1 MPLYL
6 GKKLIDLNIG
16 TKSAVKCVTGTAI
29 ADDEGKVEFPP
40 LYFTPNL
47 IVVWNAHIRDMKA
60 EAEASGEEWYEDE
73 NLIRYLH
80 AGIIVTAVNVG
91 GTWIGQGIRSGSSE
105 FYLTGATA
113 NTHFDE
119 SDGCVFVQDGTYYYR
134 ILQSDHIGYVDLDG
148 EEFNYAIYG

>member
-6 GKKLIDLNIG
+6 GKKLVDLNICA
-16 TKSAVKCVTGTAI
+16 KSDVKCVTGTVI

-47 IVVWNAHIRDMKA
+47 IVVWNAYVRDVKA
-60 EAEASGEEWYEDE
+60 EYEAKGEEWDEDS
-73 NLIRYLH
+73 IRYLH
-80 AGIIVTAVNVG
+80 AGIIVSAVNVN
-91 GTWIGQGIRSGSSE
+91 GTWIGQGIRSESSE

-113 NTHFDE
+113 DTHFDE

-134 ILQSDHIGYVDLDG
+134 ILQSDFVGNIDLAG

>member
-16 TKSAVKCVTGTAI
+16 AKSDVKCVTGTVI

-47 IVVWNAHIRDMKA
+47 IVVWNAHLRDMKA
-60 EAEASGEEWYEDE
+60 EAEAAGNEWDED
-73 NLIRYLH
+73 LIRYLH
-80 AGIIVTAVNVG
+80 AGIIVTAVNVN
-91 GTWIGQGIRSGSSE
+91 GTWMGQGIRNGSSE
-105 FYLTGATA
+105 FYLTGATVG
-113 NTHFDE
+113 THFDE
-119 SDGCVFVQDGTYYYR
+119 SDGCVFVQDGIYYYR
-134 ILQSDHIGYVDLDG
+134 ILQSTHIGDLDLDG